1 MVRFLL
7 RRVLLVVPILFGLLV
22 LTFVLVRVVPN
33 DPSAALAGQNA
44 TPEQIAEIRVKYGF
58 DRPLVFQFFVYLRQV
73 VQGDFGTSLQSG
85 RPVATDIWQRL
96 PATLELTFAA
106 LALGVGLGIP
116 LGVVA
121 AVRHNAWI
129 DHALRFFTVG
139 GVAIASFWFAIM
151 LQLLFAMEL
160 NVLPLHGRIGAVTDA
175 PARLTGLYLVDSLLT
190 GRFDPGGTRRDW
202 HVAEQPVELR
212 RVGKT
217 GRVIVDVDRCGAV
230 FQAVQGKGLRPAYS
244 FGAGDAKDVM
254 FTCPVSAIPDD
265 VWHLVAVWN
274 ACRLTKTLPMPGG
287 LLDQGIAVSD
297 LFLDPGQ
304 SVVETRGRA
313 PNTSRTYRDSRRQ
326 TWPDLPI
333 VVLVNGGTASAAE
346 IIAGALQ
353 DHDRA
358 VVLGTPTFGKGLVQS
373 LWELAPGTA

>member
-33 DPSAALAGQNA
+33 DPSATLAGQNA
-44 TPEQIAEIRVKYGF
+44 TPEQIAEIRTKYGF
-58 DRPLVFQFFVYLRQV
+58 DRPLIFQFFVYLRQV

-121 AVRHNAWI
+121 AVRHTAWI

-190 GRFDPGGTRRDW
+190 GRFDIFRDALAHLALPAITLSFGSIATITRFTRSGVLETLQKEYVLYEAAAGYPRWLLIWVYVLRNSLVATITQIGLLFGALLAGAVVVESVFDWPGIGSYAVFAIFTSDYKAILAVTLLVGVVYALVNIVVDVIHGVVDPR
-202 HVAEQPVELR
+202 VAEQL
-212 RVGKT
+212 
-217 GRVIVDVDRCGAV
+217 
-230 FQAVQGKGLRPAYS
+230 
-244 FGAGDAKDVM
+244 
-254 FTCPVSAIPDD
+254 
-265 VWHLVAVWN
+265 
-274 ACRLTKTLPMPGG
+274 
-287 LLDQGIAVSD
+287 
-297 LFLDPGQ
+297 
-304 SVVETRGRA
+304 
-313 PNTSRTYRDSRRQ
+313 
-326 TWPDLPI
+326 
-333 VVLVNGGTASAAE
+333 
-346 IIAGALQ
+346 
-353 DHDRA
+353 
-358 VVLGTPTFGKGLVQS
+358 
-373 LWELAPGTA
+373 

>member
-1 MVRFLL
+1 MLRFLL
-7 RRVLLVVPILFGLLV
+7 RRVLLVVPVLFGLLV

-106 LALGVGLGIP
+106 LFLGVGLGVP

-121 AVRHNAWI
+121 AVRHNSWV

-160 NVLPLHGRIGAVTDA
+160 NVLPLRGRIGTVMDA
-175 PARLTGLYLVDSLLT
+175 PTHLTGLFLIDSLVT
-190 GRFDPGGTRRDW
+190 GRLDIFRNALAHLLLPAVTLSFGSIATITRFTRSGVLETLQKEYVLYEAAAGYPRWLLIWVYVLRNSLVATITQIGLLFGALLAGAVVVESVFDWPGIGSYAVFAIFTSDYKAILAVTLLVGVVYALVNIVVDVIHGVVDPR
-202 HVAEQPVELR
+202 VAEQL
-212 RVGKT
+212 
-217 GRVIVDVDRCGAV
+217 
-230 FQAVQGKGLRPAYS
+230 
-244 FGAGDAKDVM
+244 
-254 FTCPVSAIPDD
+254 
-265 VWHLVAVWN
+265 
-274 ACRLTKTLPMPGG
+274 
-287 LLDQGIAVSD
+287 
-297 LFLDPGQ
+297 
-304 SVVETRGRA
+304 
-313 PNTSRTYRDSRRQ
+313 
-326 TWPDLPI
+326 
-333 VVLVNGGTASAAE
+333 
-346 IIAGALQ
+346 
-353 DHDRA
+353 
-358 VVLGTPTFGKGLVQS
+358 
-373 LWELAPGTA
+373 